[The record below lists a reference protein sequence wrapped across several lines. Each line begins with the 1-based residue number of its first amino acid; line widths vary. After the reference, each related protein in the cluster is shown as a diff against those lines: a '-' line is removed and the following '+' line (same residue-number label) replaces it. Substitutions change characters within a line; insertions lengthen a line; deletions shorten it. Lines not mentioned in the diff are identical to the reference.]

1 MRTWKLS
8 SSPKLRGAK
17 GIGQRTAI
25 WEAEGKWVPPGRKG
39 ARSQLQKEA
48 EGIDP
53 QWAWMKGAPR
63 ISALGIVLTQFS
75 WFSRRHHLTN
85 IESSLFWGFFLA
97 SSFFVLLIDTEKV
110 NHYYQRIKAKAGGNW
125 DALQSWGFI
134 ISWER
139 QSLLPQAKL
148 PHLMAFDDG
157 TRISY
162 SCRRSPLSA
171 SLSLFNCLH
180 GAYHRL
186 AHASLITF
194 FISWWRQDLVFVHSF
209 ISAEP
214 RWACSSIDTV
224 WMNE

>member
-1 MRTWKLS
+1 M
-8 SSPKLRGAK
+8 
-17 GIGQRTAI
+17 
-25 WEAEGKWVPPGRKG
+25 
-39 ARSQLQKEA
+39 
-48 EGIDP
+48 
-53 QWAWMKGAPR
+53 
-63 ISALGIVLTQFS
+63 
-75 WFSRRHHLTN
+75 
-85 IESSLFWGFFLA
+85 
-97 SSFFVLLIDTEKV
+97 LLIDTEEV
-110 NHYYQRIKAKAGGNW
+110 NHCYQRLNAKAGGNW
-125 DALQSWGFI
+125 DALQRWGFI

-171 SLSLFNCLH
+171 GLSLFNCLH
-180 GAYHRL
+180 GAYHHL

-214 RWACSSIDTV
+214 RWACSSINTE
-224 WMNE
+224 WMNGWVNVNEWMRKCNGLCPITGHQTWFPSRGKSTGFGAKVLKGDLRGSPVVTASPPSEGEGSIPGLGPKIRPASKPKNWNRRQKQYCHKFNKDF